1 MITRAPELKSRFYE
15 NDTYNDKKPLLMP
28 TVTNTVT
35 DEDRSSEET
44 SPLQPLGS
52 PSPRDFLLPKLRY
65 DIIPQTTEKQAP
77 GLQTPPVSSAAFS
90 ADPSFQ
96 FAVNPLVHTSR
107 FIDTPSEFGKIA
119 SDKDAMQAMQ
129 NRILNHPSREFVIPR
144 ESVPYNKTDT
154 FRYNSGL
161 VGHYH
166 HSKGPGAA
174 PTRQAV
180 ETRRRLSICETLAD
194 GNGRQSPSDSQAET
208 AASSEYITQIEVGDV
223 FSERRLLN
231 VTYHWNGIPGWVY
244 ETDRESF
251 DLTISQCLVA
261 WVSSEGFIG
270 YSLRPLQGSDLGPA
284 TSQNHRHHMIP
295 FEPILRNHEKLARLD
310 PDQVPPYDSR
320 LEITQVMIASHRYH
334 VAVLV
339 VVSNNMSV
347 LIVVNVANDSAKYI
361 CHYNVT
367 DYVALPKSRS
377 RSKFLF
383 LLKDYFVF
391 VAGFGNASSSK
402 AMGENDGLPHFKII
416 CVSRWRQEVVPE
428 VTSVSEK
435 RSTFS
440 RSLSR
445 NLSLSRLSHGLRCI
459 GGKITKDGN
468 TCELHVVEEDPR
480 ATTLSSLNN
489 LARTFTAPF
498 FSLIR
503 SELTDFSNLFARLN
517 SPWAFPVAGIQIIL
531 FFIFFPLLLIP
542 NRHKTLV
549 VDLESRDTVKSR
561 IKTAWRYSR
570 YQESFVPLREELRS
584 PFFDVKK
591 TDTYVRIRKFIPD
604 SDSRREYNQS
614 RVFRM
619 VSVLFYLSSLG
630 LFCYSFTQVVGYPQ
644 GDAFDL
650 FAHIGLCDA
659 MSIFAISLSQ
669 DLAVFVPIIKFWI
682 LRGVSGKAR
691 TVGDEGP

>member
-1 MITRAPELKSRFYE
+1 MTERVSAIKSRFYE
-15 NDTYNDKKPLLMP
+15 HETLNEKKMLHDTNPIDEIRPIEEVPL
-28 TVTNTVT
+28 
-35 DEDRSSEET
+35 S
-44 SPLQPLGS
+44 LGS
-52 PSPRDFLLPKLRY
+52 PSPRDFIIPKLRY
-65 DIIPQTTEKQAP
+65 DIPKTCEIRPATPQ
-77 GLQTPPVSSAAFS
+77 
-90 ADPSFQ
+90 PSLATDQPFQ
-96 FAVNPLVHTSR
+96 FTVHPLVYSSR
-107 FIDTPSEFGKIA
+107 FIDTPSDLGKIA
-119 SDKDAMQAMQ
+119 SGRDAMQAMQ
-129 NRILNHPSREFVIPR
+129 NRILNHPSREFIIPR

-166 HSKGPGAA
+166 HTKGPGIA
-174 PTRQAV
+174 TRQTA
-180 ETRRRLSICETLAD
+180 ETRRRLSICETLAGGD
-194 GNGRQSPSDSQAET
+194 LSPQENRTEEVAL
-208 AASSEYITQIEVGDV
+208 SEYVTHIEIGDV

-231 VTYHWNGIPGWVY
+231 MTYHWQGIPSWVY

-251 DLTISQCLVA
+251 DMTISQSLVA
-261 WVSSEGFIG
+261 WVSSEGYIG
-270 YSLRPLQGSDLGPA
+270 YSLRPFQSSELGPA
-284 TSQNHRHHMIP
+284 SNNHRHSTIP
-295 FEPILRNHEKLARLD
+295 FGPILKYHDRQAQRN
-310 PDQVPPYDSR
+310 PNQPPPYSTR
-320 LEITQVMIASHRYH
+320 LEVTQTMIASHRFH
-334 VAVLV
+334 IAVLV
-339 VVSNNMSV
+339 VLSDYLTI
-347 LIVVNVANDSAKYI
+347 LIVVNVASDSAKYI

-367 DYVALPKSRS
+367 DYVAIPKCRS

-402 AMGENDGLPHFKII
+402 AMEENDGLPHFKIL

-428 VTSVSEK
+428 LTSIDEAKS
-435 RSTFS
+435 RFS

-459 GGKITKDGN
+459 GGKITKEGN

-480 ATTLSSLNN
+480 ATTVSSLNN
-489 LARTFTAPF
+489 LARAFTAPF
-498 FSLIR
+498 FSLIL

-561 IKTAWRYSR
+561 IKTTWRYSR

-604 SDSRREYNQS
+604 SDSRREYNQA

-619 VSVLFYLSSLG
+619 VSVFFYLSSLG
-630 LFCYSFTQVVGYPQ
+630 IFCYSFTQVVAYPQ

-650 FAHIGLCDA
+650 LAHIGLCDA

-669 DLAVFVPIIKFWI
+669 DLAVFVPIIKYWF
-682 LRGVSGKAR
+682 LRGISRKTSTIR
-691 TVGDEGP
+691 T